1 VTNLAGTSGIKA
13 DGTVGKPAWVTAF
26 ITNPGGTFTNWNYTT
41 VALPS
46 GTWKVSARAIDS
58 VGKVQLTWP
67 TSTITLAP

>member
-1 VTNLAGTSGIKA
+1 M
-13 DGTVGKPAWVTAF
+13 TAF